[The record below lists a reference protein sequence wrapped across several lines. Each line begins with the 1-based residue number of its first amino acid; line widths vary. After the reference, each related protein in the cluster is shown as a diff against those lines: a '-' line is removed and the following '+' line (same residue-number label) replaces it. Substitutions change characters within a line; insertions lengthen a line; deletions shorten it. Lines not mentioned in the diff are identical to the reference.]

1 MPVVGENAAA
11 ETELGTPLQTSET
24 QDKTEHGNCFSGFF
38 LIKKAGKRLKARGR
52 RRSAE
57 VGDDASIKF

>member
-38 LIKKAGKRLKARGR
+38 LIKKAGEKAESKGKATKCRG
-52 RRSAE
+52 
-57 VGDDASIKF
+57 G